1 MRILLK
7 YLLFFSYSDH
17 PWIIGQIPLETKKKS
32 VGTRCGTYLKQWTQE
47 VSLVYFWSEFSL
59 GNLATFFDSAACS
72 NQSEAHLIVCSFLEN
87 WWVMSLMKR
96 DQFCV
101 CISKWVTFRSIVVA
115 RISCVHHFKFI
126 PLIWMENCKIV
137 PSSSMTLI
145 TSFQERNRLSTAL
158 HFN

>member
-1 MRILLK
+1 MK

-17 PWIIGQIPLETKKKS
+17 PRIIGQIPLETKKKS

-59 GNLATFFDSAACS
+59 ENLATFFDSVVCS
-72 NQSEAHLIVCSFLEN
+72 NQSEAHLIVCSFLKN
-87 WWVMSLMKR
+87 WLVMSLVKR

-101 CISKWVTFRSIVVA
+101 CRPTKSCVYPNELVTFRSIVVA

-126 PLIWMENCKIV
+126 PLI
-137 PSSSMTLI
+137 
-145 TSFQERNRLSTAL
+145 
-158 HFN
+158 